1 MTASY
6 SVVTFFPHVFRIQ
19 KQVHLPF
26 GRGASCTLIDTDT
39 GTRRK
44 GTDFDDYI

>member
-26 GRGASCTLIDTDT
+26 DRGTSCTLIDTDT

>member
-1 MTASY
+1 L
-6 SVVTFFPHVFRIQ
+6 VVARP
-19 KQVHLPF
+19 
-26 GRGASCTLIDTDT
+26 TLIDTDT